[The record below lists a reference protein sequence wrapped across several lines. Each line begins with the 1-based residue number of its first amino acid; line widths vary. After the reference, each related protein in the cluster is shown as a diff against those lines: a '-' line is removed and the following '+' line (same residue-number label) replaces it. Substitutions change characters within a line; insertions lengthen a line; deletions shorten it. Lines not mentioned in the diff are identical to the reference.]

1 MNRNRAT
8 NIYQCFTVDRRSR
21 YVSTEISIPA
31 DDRDFD
37 IQTLKI
43 QNPAVQLR
51 SYDESRNTTSASNG
65 SKHWRFPCN
74 ARQRAGNRR
83 AEGLLHDRRVF
94 PPHDCTVG
102 IGGKIGSTSKHKATL
117 SLPQQFRSI
126 NIRFDETTVGY
137 LHHLECSCP
146 EWKQEQFDSL
156 EIQRAES
163 HSLQSVRREYLTS
176 PYTFKSRRRGHTP
189 IKLRTFAKGGD
200 RKSIGSDFSNGVSI
214 VFVSR
219 GTMLV
224 PSGYRTMP
232 FASSLTQRTARAKLR
247 A

>member
-1 MNRNRAT
+1 MQTQNIITIFRIIDKQNHGVSEKNCRRSVDPAARSIGGFRAT
-8 NIYQCFTVDRRSR
+8 LDNVPETDGRRVYCMIAEYFRRTIAQLESVAKSVRRRDTRQRFRSR
-21 YVSTEISIPA
+21 NNSVRSISVST
-31 DDRDFD
+31 
-37 IQTLKI
+37 K
-43 QNPAVQLR
+43 LR
-51 SYDESRNTTSASNG
+51 SATCIISNA
-65 SKHWRFPCN
+65 P
-74 ARQRAGNRR
+74 A
-83 AEGLLHDRRVF
+83 
-94 PPHDCTVG
+94 
-102 IGGKIGSTSKHKATL
+102 
-117 SLPQQFRSI
+117 
-126 NIRFDETTVGY
+126 
-137 LHHLECSCP
+137 P

-163 HSLQSVRREYLTS
+163 HSLQNVRREYLTS

-200 RKSIGSDFSNGVSI
+200 RKSIGSDFSNGVYI